1 MKRLLFVI
9 IINIVFFKALSAQNE
24 SQSFWKNLDTRF
36 GLSSVKKI
44 DTNYYTIAKNGWM
57 INLNNNFAG
66 FLFRSQMNDVPVY
79 GNTKMNLHSNFN
91 YQLSSTFGYR
101 NLILGYSVANI
112 TGETKDFTLSLSSNA
127 WGLEFRRL
135 ETDDMTGEIE
145 TSYLSERLDVSK
157 GDVKVKMQ
165 YLRAYHVFNNKK
177 YSTAAAI
184 DERCIQKKAA
194 GSLLFYTNYAQNT
207 VTFLNDGIVKRFN
220 GIKITEYSQ
229 AELGLGYGYNYPL
242 MQSKLLFHA
251 MAIPMFVVLHSDYIT
266 DNSLQE
272 IHTKNKYFMNFMG
285 RFTIN
290 YRINAHF
297 GLCFSAFYNTN
308 RFTGENNL
316 KIRLNDY
323 LIKTSLCFRF

>member
-1 MKRLLFVI
+1 MKRVLLFI
-9 IINIVFFKALSAQNE
+9 ILCSISVFSLLAQDNT
-24 SQSFWKNLDTRF
+24 QSFWRKIDERF

-66 FLFRSQMNDVPVY
+66 FVFKSEMNDVPIY
-79 GNTKMNLHSNFN
+79 GNTKMNLHSKFN

-101 NLILGYSVANI
+101 NLILGYSIANVM
-112 TGETKDFTLSLSSNA
+112 GEAKDFTLSLSSNA
-127 WGLEFRRL
+127 WGVEFRRL
-135 ETDDMTGEIE
+135 ETDDMAGEIQ
-145 TSYLSERLDVSK
+145 TSSLSENLNVK
-157 GDVKVKMQ
+157 QGDVKVKTK
-165 YLRAYHVFNNKK
+165 YLRAYHVFNNKR
-177 YSTAAAI
+177 YSTTSAI
-184 DERCIQKKAA
+184 DERCIQKKTA

-207 VTFLNDGIVKRFN
+207 VTFLNDEIVKRFD
-220 GIKITEYSQ
+220 GIKTTEYSQ

-242 MQSKLLFHA
+242 LQGKLLFHA
-251 MAIPMFVVLHSDYIT
+251 MAVPMFVVLHSDYIT

-272 IHTKNKYFMNFMG
+272 VQTKNKYFMNFMG

-290 YRINAHF
+290 YRFNDYL
-297 GLCFSAFYNTN
+297 GLCFSFFYNTN
-308 RFTGENNL
+308 RFTGEDNL